1 MAKMLGSQSMGP
13 DFKTYKWLQDQ
24 LSLLPFQGRLSE
36 YKEVMGTKSK
46 LSPQIGSVVLRQLNP
61 IHQNGPYSLFFLINH
76 KYSNT
81 KCNPTPKTY
90 SNYEGIVALQ
100 IILLHNPLTKREF
113 EGWVHYIL
121 LVCFLNLK
129 ESTRETGENV
139 FYFTTKALSI
149 LVKIKF

>member
-1 MAKMLGSQSMGP
+1 MLGSQSMGP

-24 LSLLPFQGRLSE
+24 LSLLHFQGRLSE

-61 IHQNGPYSLFFLINH
+61 IHQNGPFSLFFLINH

-100 IILLHNPLTKREF
+100 IILLHNTLTKREL
-113 EGWVHYIL
+113 EGCVHYIFASL
-121 LVCFLNLK
+121 F
-129 ESTRETGENV
+129 
-139 FYFTTKALSI
+139 FTTKRAHSWNLEKCFLFHFKSSFHSRENQI
-149 LVKIKF
+149 LEF